1 MEKGQMF
8 ILQGASWFT
17 LFDDEFYSHVDLG
30 WVSSNVRS
38 PRGKK

>member
-1 MEKGQMF
+1 MEMGQMF

-17 LFDDEFYSHVDLG
+17 DEFYSHVDLG